1 MISTEARVDQIRKIH
16 LFHDSS
22 EEELKFIAERFGEAT
37 YREDETIFE
46 QGGKADNFFLIHSG
60 KVKIVRRYNKK
71 EQQLAVLVANDY
83 FGEMALISNRVRS
96 ATIVAMETTTV
107 LILSREDFIRLIVKN
122 PKLKTNLDVTIRT
135 RLLARSHQFKWLRD
149 DEVVYFLARKHPIL
163 LYEAMTAPA
172 LILLLPIALAIASG
186 LTNSVT
192 PVAFGVLFLIMDLG
206 WAVWRAVD
214 WGNDYYMVT
223 NQRVV
228 WLEKVIGIYDSRQEA
243 PLSTI
248 LSVDVETDMLG
259 RSLDFGHVIVRTFV
273 GKIPFRY
280 VSHPYQASYAVEEYW
295 KRTKL
300 IMMRSEKE
308 TMKDALR
315 AKLGLTVERKP
326 PPAPPP
332 APARKTG
339 IRLAALKLFG
349 ANTLKIRY
357 EVGDT
362 VVYRKH
368 WIVLIEQTL
377 QPGLF
382 ILGLLI
388 LWFLRLY
395 AIIRSPQ
402 INFGDTFFLAIPALM
417 LPFVIWFIYQTIDWS
432 NDRFEV
438 TQDQII
444 DIDRTPFG
452 TEQRSAAQLENIL
465 ATNYERQGFL
475 GYIFNYGNVHITVG
489 GAHLTFENVLDPA
502 TVQSDIDRRRMTR
515 MARMSQERVAAERE
529 RMVEWLAA
537 YYQEFPPEHR
547 PSDSE
552 PKPE

>member
-22 EEELKFIAERFGEAT
+22 EEELKFIAERFSEAT
-37 YREDETIFE
+37 YQEDETIFE
-46 QGGKADNFFLIHSG
+46 QGGKADNFFLIYSG
-60 KVKIVRRYNKK
+60 KVKIVRRHNKK
-71 EQQLAVLVANDY
+71 EQHLAVLVTNDY
-83 FGEMALISNRVRS
+83 FGEMALVSNRVRS
-96 ATIVAMETTTV
+96 ATIIAMETTTV

-135 RLLARSHQFKWLRD
+135 RILARSHQFKWLRD

-186 LTNSVT
+186 LTKSVT

-273 GKIPFRY
+273 GKIPFRH

-326 PPAPPP
+326 PPALPP
-332 APARKTG
+332 APARKTN

-395 AIIRSPQ
+395 AILRSPQ
-402 INFGDTFFLAIPALM
+402 INFGDTLFLAIPALM

-465 ATNYERQGFL
+465 ATSYERQGFL
-475 GYIFNYGNVHITVG
+475 GYLFNYGDVHITVG